1 MSRRA
6 AQTDDR
12 HDPDVVIAV
21 YHYRHEAEF
30 AAGFLANAGIPHRMQ
45 ADDAGGAD
53 AGVTFSRPARIW
65 VRRADAE
72 AARELLEVTPNA
84 VVTDGQDEHEEEDED
99 PPQGLFIPAAR
110 KNEPASTQNDGLP
123 GRPSDATELCGAE
136 RAVAVLLGVAFG
148 ALGAGVG
155 GIAPAGQFGAVWTLG
170 MGLLGVAMLVSGL
183 VGRSWGP
190 LRSLLR
196 ALSGTAP

>member
-1 MSRRA
+1 MTSA
-6 AQTDDR
+6 R

-30 AAGFLANAGIPHRMQ
+30 AAGFLAEAGIPYRMQ

-53 AGVTFSRPARIW
+53 AGVTFARPARIW
-65 VRRADAE
+65 VRRDDAE
-72 AARELLEVTPNA
+72 AARELLEVTPDAA
-84 VVTDGQDEHEEEDED
+84 VAEEREEEEQEEDD
-99 PPQGLFIPAAR
+99 PPQGLFISSAR
-110 KNEPASTQNDGLP
+110 NGTSVEQGSDRLP
-123 GRPSDATELCGAE
+123 TRPLDSSELCGAE

-148 ALGAGVG
+148 ALGAGIG
-155 GIAPAGQFGAVWTLG
+155 GIAPAGQFGLLWTLG
-170 MGLLGVAMLVSGL
+170 MGLLGVAMLVSGV

-196 ALSGTAP
+196 ALSGVAP